1 MALNVWIPN
10 ITGTVQAQSDI
21 GIPNTKSYATGA
33 FVAGDSRPNK
43 LDTIAGYG
51 SYVLNFDAGNANG
64 IYSGSGLQTSAIQCL
79 ICIKL

>member
-1 MALNVWIPN
+1 MFGRDPN
-10 ITGTVQAQSDI
+10 ITETVQAQSDI

-51 SYVLNFDAGNANG
+51 SYVLNFDASNANG